1 MRIFVTEFADS
12 KREIERKLSDSTD
25 EVIEHL
31 LKLYL
36 MPTNS
41 ARNHWISE
49 IANFLNKVN
58 RFAGKNKFPS
68 PEQIYNWTYFKWKD
82 LVTDNSYMNI
92 WVDNICDEYN
102 TNVDKPIEN
111 ICNEFDNICEQY
123 FCWLASKLSVG
134 GVVERQSI
142 FKKLNSII

>member
-12 KREIERKLSDSTD
+12 KREIERKLSDNTD
-25 EVIEHL
+25 KVIEHL

-36 MPTNS
+36 MPKHT
-41 ARNHWISE
+41 AKNHWIGE

-58 RFAGKNKFPS
+58 RFTGKNKFPDAK
-68 PEQIYNWTYFKWKD
+68 QIYAWTYFKWKD
-82 LVTDNSYMNI
+82 LVTDTSYMNI

-102 TNVDKPIEN
+102 IEIN
-111 ICNEFDNICEQY
+111 KSIEDICSEFDYVCEQY
-123 FCWLASKLSVG
+123 FRWLASKLSVG

-142 FKKLNSII
+142 FKKLNELL